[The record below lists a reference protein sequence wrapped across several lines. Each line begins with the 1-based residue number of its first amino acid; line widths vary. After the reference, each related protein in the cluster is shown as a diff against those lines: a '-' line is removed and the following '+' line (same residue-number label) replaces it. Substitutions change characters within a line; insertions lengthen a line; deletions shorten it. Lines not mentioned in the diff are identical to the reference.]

1 MSLLVALV
9 GALAVNRQQAA
20 ATVSATKEAQDVAR
34 VVSFL
39 LTSDS
44 KLSSSAQEIVAKLHE
59 TQGRDVVL
67 MDTNQLVLADADPS
81 EIGKPFTQDQG
92 NEVGATIK

>member
-9 GALAVNRQQAA
+9 GALAVNRLQAA
-20 ATVSATKEAQDVAR
+20 AMVSVTDEARDVAR

-39 LTSDS
+39 LTSGS
-44 KLSSSAQEIVAKLHE
+44 NRLSGSAQEIVAKLHQ

-67 MDTNQLVLADADPS
+67 VDSNQIVLADAVPS
-81 EIGKPFTQDQG
+81 ADRQTFYGKP
-92 NEVGATIK
+92 ER